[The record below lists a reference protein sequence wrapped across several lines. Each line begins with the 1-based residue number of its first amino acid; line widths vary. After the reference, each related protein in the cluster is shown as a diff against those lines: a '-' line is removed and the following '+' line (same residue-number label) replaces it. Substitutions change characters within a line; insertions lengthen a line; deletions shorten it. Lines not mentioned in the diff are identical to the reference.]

1 MNIRHAKAKSTIDA
15 VANSLNNVDLALE
28 ALSAVMVPGSLWAT
42 VEGASSTPEALKA
55 ILDSC
60 RTIDIPGGA
69 SSPPPAGCLGVIAG
83 DAKTVSAVETVN
95 QAKAT
100 FREIV
105 AAVRPQRQRIP
116 KSRTAFPN
124 QPTFVQTIRLILS
137 EIGRADL
144 NLLAA
149 YRRFPILVGQPRQVF
164 FCRPG
169 SRSVYKLNRNEI
181 LQSLSRIDHP
191 AAGTDWER
199 LHALPQEETHLALV
213 RAHYEH
219 TRANVLFDGFDKHG
233 RHRMMVCCELPIVY
247 TVNHRAALPI
257 VKYPMRRKRRESTVA
272 ARIGMVCKERF
283 LESLP
288 VHRYLASQQGVAE
301 RCSLSV

>member
-1 MNIRHAKAKSTIDA
+1 
-15 VANSLNNVDLALE
+15 
-28 ALSAVMVPGSLWAT
+28 MVPGRLWAT
-42 VEGASSTPEALKA
+42 AEGASSTPEALKA

-60 RTIDIPGGA
+60 RTIDIAGGA

-83 DAKTVSAVETVN
+83 DAELVSAIEAVN

-100 FREIV
+100 FREICIS
-105 AAVRPQRQRIP
+105 VRPQRQRIP
-116 KSRTAFPN
+116 KSRPAIPS
-124 QPTFVQTIRLILS
+124 QPTSAQTIRLILS
-137 EIGRADL
+137 DIGRGDL

-181 LQSLSRIDHP
+181 HQTLSRIDHP
-191 AAGTDWER
+191 AARTDRER
-199 LHALPQEETHLALV
+199 LYALPQEETHLALV

-219 TRANVLFDGFDKHG
+219 TRANVLFDGFDTLG
-233 RHRMMVCCELPIVY
+233 RHRMMVCCELPIAY
-247 TVNHRAALPI
+247 PVNHRAALPI
-257 VKYPMRRKRRESTVA
+257 VKYPMRKERKENTVA

-301 RCSLSV
+301 GCSRSV